1 MRAYRRAVGDRI
13 RRKRKALRRT
23 QIDLC
28 YAAGVDRTTYQQIEG
43 GESDP
48 RLGDLALIARELQT
62 SVSDLTN
69 CEVPRPPQV

>member
-1 MRAYRRAVGDRI
+1 M
-13 RRKRKALRRT
+13 RRT

-48 RLGDLALIARELQT
+48 RLGDLALIAHELDT
-62 SVSDLTN
+62 SVADLTD
-69 CEVPRPPQV
+69 CEVQRLPR